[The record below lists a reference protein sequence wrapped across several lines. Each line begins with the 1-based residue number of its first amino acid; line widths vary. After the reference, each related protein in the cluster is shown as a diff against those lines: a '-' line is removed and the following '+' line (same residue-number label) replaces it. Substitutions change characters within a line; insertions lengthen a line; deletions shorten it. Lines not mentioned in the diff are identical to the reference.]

1 MSYITDATSNLTQK
15 LLNRFICCFG
25 LDTFLKTPY
34 SLFYIFFLLYQVVR
48 TAGGQVWEDVTLLDW
63 PDDDFRMFCGD
74 LGNDVTD
81 ELLVSI
87 LYLFYSWH

>member
-1 MSYITDATSNLTQK
+1 M
-15 LLNRFICCFG
+15 
-25 LDTFLKTPY
+25 
-34 SLFYIFFLLYQVVR
+34 VR

-81 ELLVSI
+81 ELLVCI
-87 LYLFYSWH
+87 

>member
-1 MSYITDATSNLTQK
+1 MSMIVSTD
-15 LLNRFICCFG
+15 FILQSHKF
-25 LDTFLKTPY
+25 
-34 SLFYIFFLLYQVVR
+34 QVVR

-87 LYLFYSWH
+87 IYK